1 MAKIERFTAEMVART
16 DKQRHAIGC
25 VYGIK
30 MSAEELAEQIAC
42 GIRLGYFTAEE
53 IGDLVLKVEQKV
65 EEKISKMSDEGVA
78 WFYADSLNEALIDLI
93 ASREVHD
100 ELW

>member
-1 MAKIERFTAEMVART
+1 MAKIERFTAEAVAHS
-16 DKQRHAIGC
+16 DKQRHASGC

-30 MSAEELAEQIAC
+30 LSAEELAEQIAC

-65 EEKISKMSDEGVA
+65 EEKIAKMSDEAVA
-78 WFYADSLNEALIDLI
+78 WFYAESMNEALIDLI
-93 ASREVHD
+93 RLGDVHD